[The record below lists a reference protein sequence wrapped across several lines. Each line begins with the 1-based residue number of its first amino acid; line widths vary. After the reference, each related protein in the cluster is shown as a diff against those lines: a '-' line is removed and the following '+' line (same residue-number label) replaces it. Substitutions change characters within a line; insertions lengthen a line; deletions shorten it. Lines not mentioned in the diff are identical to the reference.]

1 MTMAKTMSRGKRPVY
16 LNLIKIRLPVAGM
29 VSLAHRASGILMF
42 LAMPFIVYLLDLSV
56 QSSEGFEL
64 AMSTL
69 QQPVLVAVQ
78 IVFVWALVHHLLAGI
93 RFLFID
99 ADLGIEK
106 HSANITAWLVMSLT
120 ACVVLGALLWVM
132 L

>member
-1 MTMAKTMSRGKRPVY
+1 MAKTMSRGKRPVY
-16 LNLIKIRLPVAGM
+16 LNLFKIRLPVAGM